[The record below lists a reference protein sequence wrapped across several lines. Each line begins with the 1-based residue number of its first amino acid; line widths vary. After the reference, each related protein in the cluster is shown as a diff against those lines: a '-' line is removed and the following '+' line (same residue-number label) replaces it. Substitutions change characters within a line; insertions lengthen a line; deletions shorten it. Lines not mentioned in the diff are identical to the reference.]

1 LPFEPPGPLEPVP
14 RRLVVEVPSDGQIA
28 ARPRGNR
35 FISTHERLDRYETLA
50 ARKPGYQAM
59 YFVIDAGMI
68 SSIFG
73 QATPFSRIPFFL
85 ATFWPVS
92 CGDPDIPRWTRK
104 TQQGQRRGWDGDS
117 LYRHLSTA
125 WPGFDVLQN
134 RRPVPAP
141 S

>member
-73 QATPFSRIPFFL
+73 RATSVLSDPVLSGNIL
-85 ATFWPVS
+85 AGFV
-92 CGDPDIPRWTRK
+92 
-104 TQQGQRRGWDGDS
+104 RRS
-117 LYRHLSTA
+117 
-125 WPGFDVLQN
+125 
-134 RRPVPAP
+134 
-141 S
+141 